1 MPVSPLTRIGLPK
14 QRHNILILNGPN
26 LNMLGSREPEIYG
39 IQTLTDIANDCEEYA
54 GELGFTIDFRQSN
67 SEGELVTFIQQARGA
82 FSGVVINAGAYTHTS
97 IAIHDA
103 LKILE
108 MPVIEVHL
116 SNPQAREAFRHH
128 SYISPVAKGT
138 ICGFG
143 GHGYI
148 LALNALRS
156 LLDDEG

>member
-1 MPVSPLTRIGLPK
+1 
-14 QRHNILILNGPN
+14 
-26 LNMLGSREPEIYG
+26 MLGIREPEVYG
-39 IQTLTDIANDCEEYA
+39 FHTLTDIAGDCQEYA
-54 GELGFTIDFRQSN
+54 DELGFDVDFRQTN
-67 SEGELVTFIQQARGA
+67 AEGELVTMIQQSRGVA
-82 FSGVVINAGAYTHTS
+82 AGLIINAGAYTHTS

-108 MPVIEVHL
+108 VPVIEVHL
-116 SNPQAREAFRHH
+116 SNPQAREAFRHT

-156 LLDDEG
+156 LLDEG

>member
-1 MPVSPLTRIGLPK
+1 MAKP
-14 QRHNILILNGPN
+14 RHNILILNGPN
-26 LNMLGSREPEIYG
+26 LNMLGVREPGIYG
-39 IQTLTDIANDCEEYA
+39 LQTLTDIANDCSEYA
-54 GELGFTIDFRQSN
+54 DELGFDIDFRQTN
-67 SEGELVTFIQQARGA
+67 AEGEMVTIIQQARGNHA
-82 FSGVVINAGAYTHTS
+82 ALIINAGAYTHTS

-103 LKILE
+103 LKVLE
-108 MPVIEVHL
+108 VPVIEVHL
-116 SNPQAREAFRHH
+116 SNPMAREAFRHT

-156 LLDDEG
+156 LLDEG

>member
-1 MPVSPLTRIGLPK
+1 
-14 QRHNILILNGPN
+14 
-26 LNMLGSREPEIYG
+26 MLGVREPQVYG
-39 IQTLTDIANDCEEYA
+39 FHTLNDIEADCQEYA
-54 GELGFTIDFRQSN
+54 EELGFSIDFRQTN

-82 FSGVVINAGAYTHTS
+82 CAGLIINAGAYTHTS

-108 MPVIEVHL
+108 VPVIEVHL
-116 SNPQAREAFRHH
+116 SNPQAREAFRHT

-156 LLDDEG
+156 LLEG

>member
-1 MPVSPLTRIGLPK
+1 
-14 QRHNILILNGPN
+14 
-26 LNMLGSREPEIYG
+26 MLGVREPEVYG
-39 IQTLTDIANDCEEYA
+39 YQSLGDIENDCEEYA
-54 GELGFTIDFRQSN
+54 QELGFDIDFRQSN
-67 SEGELVTFIQQARGA
+67 SEGDIVTAIQQARGA
-82 FSGVVINAGAYTHTS
+82 FAGVIINAGAYTHTS

-103 LKILE
+103 LKVLE
-108 MPVIEVHL
+108 VPVIEVHL

-156 LLDDEG
+156 LLEA

>member
-1 MPVSPLTRIGLPK
+1 MATP
-14 QRHNILILNGPN
+14 RHNILVLNGPN
-26 LNMLGSREPEIYG
+26 LNMLGVREPQVYG
-39 IQTLTDIANDCEEYA
+39 FHTLNDIEADCQEYA
-54 GELGFTIDFRQSN
+54 EELGFSIDFRQTN

-82 FSGVVINAGAYTHTS
+82 CAGLIINAGAYTHTS

-108 MPVIEVHL
+108 VPVIEVHL
-116 SNPQAREAFRHH
+116 SNPQAREAFRHT

-156 LLDDEG
+156 LLEG

>member
-1 MPVSPLTRIGLPK
+1 LAQ

-26 LNMLGSREPEIYG
+26 LNMLGTREPEIYG
-39 IQTLTDIANDCEEYA
+39 FQSLGEIENDCTEYA
-54 GELGFTIDFRQSN
+54 GEIGLEVDFRQSN
-67 SEGELVTFIQQARGA
+67 HEGELVTHIQQARGA
-82 FSGVVINAGAYTHTS
+82 FSGLIINAGAYTHTS
-97 IAIHDA
+97 VAIHDA

-108 MPVIEVHL
+108 VPVIEVHL
-116 SNPQAREAFRHH
+116 SNPQAREAFRHN

-148 LALNALRS
+148 LALNALRAI
-156 LLDDEG
+156 LDEG

>member
-1 MPVSPLTRIGLPK
+1 MAK

-26 LNMLGSREPEIYG
+26 LNMLGIREPEIYG
-39 IQTLTDIANDCEEYA
+39 FQTLTDISNDCEEYA
-54 GELGFTIDFRQSN
+54 GELGFGIDFRQTN
-67 SEGELVTFIQQARGA
+67 VEGELVTFIQQARGTC
-82 FSGVVINAGAYTHTS
+82 SGLIINAGAYTHTS
-97 IAIHDA
+97 LAIHDA

-108 MPVIEVHL
+108 VPVIEVHL
-116 SNPQAREAFRHH
+116 SNPKAREKFRHH
-128 SYISPVAKGT
+128 SYISSVAKGT

-148 LALNALRS
+148 LALNAMRS

>member
-1 MPVSPLTRIGLPK
+1 
-14 QRHNILILNGPN
+14 
-26 LNMLGSREPEIYG
+26 MLGIREPEVYG
-39 IQTLTDIANDCEEYA
+39 LQTLNDIAGDCQEYA
-54 GELGFTIDFRQSN
+54 DELGFDVDFRQTN
-67 SEGELVTFIQQARGA
+67 VEGELVSIIQQARGHCA
-82 FSGVVINAGAYTHTS
+82 GLVINAGAYTHTS

-108 MPVIEVHL
+108 VPVIEVHL
-116 SNPQAREAFRHH
+116 SNPMARESFRHT

-156 LLDDEG
+156 LLDEG

>member
-1 MPVSPLTRIGLPK
+1 
-14 QRHNILILNGPN
+14 
-26 LNMLGSREPEIYG
+26 MLGIREPEVYG
-39 IQTLTDIANDCEEYA
+39 FQTLTDIAGDCQEYA
-54 GELGFTIDFRQSN
+54 DELGFDVEFRQTN
-67 SEGELVTFIQQARGA
+67 IEGELVTMIQQSRGHA
-82 FSGVVINAGAYTHTS
+82 AGLIINAGAYTHTS

-108 MPVIEVHL
+108 VPVIEVHL
-116 SNPQAREAFRHH
+116 SNPQAREEFRHH

-156 LLDDEG
+156 LLDEG

>member
-1 MPVSPLTRIGLPK
+1 
-14 QRHNILILNGPN
+14 
-26 LNMLGSREPEIYG
+26 MLGVREPLVYG
-39 IQTLTDIANDCEEYA
+39 FQTLADIEADCQEYA
-54 GELGFTIDFRQSN
+54 EELGFAVDFRQTN

-82 FSGVVINAGAYTHTS
+82 CSALVINAGAYTHTS

-103 LKILE
+103 LKVLE
-108 MPVIEVHL
+108 VPVIEVHL
-116 SNPQAREAFRHH
+116 SNPQAREAFRHT

-156 LLDDEG
+156 LLDEG

>member
-1 MPVSPLTRIGLPK
+1 MLKDIPK
-14 QRHNILILNGPN
+14 LVVENIVVAVVKEPN
-26 LNMLGSREPEIYG
+26 V
-39 IQTLTDIANDCEEYA
+39 
-54 GELGFTIDFRQSN
+54 
-67 SEGELVTFIQQARGA
+67 EGEMVTIIQQARGVCA
-82 FSGVVINAGAYTHTS
+82 GLVINAGAYTHTS

-108 MPVIEVHL
+108 VPVIEVHL

-128 SYISPVAKGT
+128 SCISPVAKGT

-156 LLDDEG
+156 LLDEG